1 MPIAK
6 SNFTKTRAIE
16 NPSCRRTERVRHAR
30 FPSQSGGNLKGGN
43 YELRL
48 HWHYTGLEGGMRRPT
63 RAVAT
68 SRPYS
73 RQLRGTSTQRRSLAE
88 I

>member
-1 MPIAK
+1 MSAPRTVPLAK
-6 SNFTKTRAIE
+6 W
-16 NPSCRRTERVRHAR
+16 
-30 FPSQSGGNLKGGN
+30 GNLKGGN

-48 HWHYTGLEGGMRRPT
+48 HWHYTGLESGMRRPA